1 MECILASLFRGRR
14 SKGEQVRIDAIER
27 SIHEMA
33 ELEFARSSGPGG
45 QNVNKVETKVRAR
58 IDLGRVDGLSEAER
72 TRARS
77 ILATRLDS
85 EGKLFVAVDLERSRT
100 MNESIALAR
109 LIELVSKAAR
119 VPKRRV
125 ATKPT
130 RASKERRLASKRVR
144 STTKGGRA
152 VPVRED

>member
-1 MECILASLFRGRR
+1 M
-14 SKGEQVRIDAIER
+14 RIDAIER
-27 SIHEMA
+27 SVHSIA

-58 IDLGRVDGLSEAER
+58 IDLGRVEGLSEAER
-72 TRARS
+72 ARARTV
-77 ILATRLDS
+77 LATRLDS
-85 EGKLFVAVDLERSRT
+85 DGKLFVAVDLERSRS

-109 LIELVSKAAR
+109 IIELVSKAAR

-130 RASKERRLASKRVR
+130 RASRERRLASKRVR
-144 STTKGGRA
+144 STTKGGRSA
-152 VPVRED
+152 PHRED

>member
-1 MECILASLFRGRR
+1 M
-14 SKGEQVRIDAIER
+14 RIDAIER
-27 SIHEMA
+27 SVHAIA

-58 IDLGRVDGLSEAER
+58 IDLGRVEGLSEAER
-72 TRARS
+72 ARARTV
-77 ILATRLDS
+77 LATRLDS
-85 EGKLFVAVDLERSRT
+85 EGRLFVAVDLERSRS
-100 MNESIALAR
+100 MNEAIAMAR

-130 RASKERRLASKRVR
+130 RASRERRLASKHVR
-144 STTKGGRA
+144 STTKGGRSA
-152 VPVRED
+152 PHGED